1 MTVGSNSAV
10 KGAIERQQG
19 GGPGKG
25 KSSTQA
31 NQLQAGRKSRGDRD
45 HGRGTLFQEGI
56 RGRYGNP
63 HDYGSSE
70 GPNGLPLCTGHS
82 VLATRIENPPAL
94 AAAKNKSE
102 VGCWVGLIQAVNIVG
117 DPGSASSHLS
127 RVCGHGA
134 FRLCALKMSVLCLP
148 MDLAA
153 LQIPDIYP

>member
-10 KGAIERQQG
+10 KGAIEKQNTNMQG

-56 RGRYGNP
+56 RGSYGNP
-63 HDYGSSE
+63 RGHGSSE
-70 GPNGLPLCTGHS
+70 GPNGLPLCAGHS
-82 VLATRIENPPAL
+82 VFATRNENPPAL

-127 RVCGHGA
+127 RVCGH
-134 FRLCALKMSVLCLP
+134 
-148 MDLAA
+148 
-153 LQIPDIYP
+153 